1 MKVGRIRK
9 KEEDRRVLYKLCLLE
24 LKIIAHQILATVPW
38 VPSHLI
44 SLSITK
50 GREMK
55 EGKEIGASFIFK

>member
-1 MKVGRIRK
+1 MRTKSWP
-9 KEEDRRVLYKLCLLE
+9 LYR
-24 LKIIAHQILATVPW
+24 AY
-38 VPSHLI
+38 PSQLI